1 MNRTW
6 LLLSGGVATGLLL
19 FAVFPPLNWN
29 FLAVLAPVPLL
40 YGIARFGGGGTAAGP
55 DPMSNLTTAKEAGG
69 RSRQL
74 SPAALFA
81 LQCALAGWIA
91 GTLQWGLMC
100 LWIRD
105 TLSIYGGLTGPLSW
119 LAIALFA
126 AIKGLHLALFAAVA
140 GTLLRRPWGGLA
152 VAALWTG
159 LERTHGPLG
168 FTWLLLCLL

>member
-6 LLLSGGVATGLLL
+6 LMLSAGILTGLLL

-29 FLAVLAPVPLL
+29 VLAVLAPVPLL
-40 YGIARFGGGGTAAGP
+40 YAIARFGLGDASNGT
-55 DPMSNLTTAKEAGG
+55 E
-69 RSRQL
+69 
-74 SPAALFA
+74 PAPVPASAVFM
-81 LQCALAGWIA
+81 LQCSLAGWIA